1 MAATYTI
8 EDADPVENAQTIQ
21 ALWVDNLAGHTAESA
36 RAKLALGYVDNPA
49 GPGSVLLLR
58 ADGEPTAKG
67 VQGLHP
73 RTFHLGERRLRAAGL
88 ADFAVDAGHR
98 SLGPALMLMRG
109 GVQRAGERFDMTYGL
124 PNAKAAPV
132 CQRAGLKRIGA
143 MRRHAKP
150 LRSRAQLAQRLP
162 AWLAGAVAPLVDLA
176 LRAADLLRAL
186 RQPQRLRFRD
196 ARWDDPAIAA
206 LWAQRDPQRL
216 WSERSAAM
224 LRWRFGEPSRGDWR
238 IGVAADRDGRAHG
251 HVTWRLIDG
260 FAEVGDFFAP
270 DPGRSTLPLLMA
282 FTRAA
287 RRAGAGSISLGF
299 FGSPQ
304 VEGQLAQ
311 AGFKPRPQAAPVFL
325 APGGAAPEALET
337 WHLTAFDN
345 DAD

>member
-1 MAATYTI
+1 MASAYTV
-8 EDADPVENAQTIQ
+8 EDADPVACAEQIQ
-21 ALWVDNLAGHTAESA
+21 ALWVQNLAGHSAESA

-49 GPGSVLLLR
+49 GPGAVLLLR
-58 ADGEPTAKG
+58 ADGEPPAVG

-73 RTFHLGERRLRAAGL
+73 RTFHHGERRVRAAGL

-98 SLGPALMLMRG
+98 SLGPALMLMRS

-162 AWLAGAVAPLVDLA
+162 AGLAGVLAPLADLA
-176 LRAADLLRAL
+176 LRAADLVRAV
-186 RQPQRLRFRD
+186 RQPSRLRFRE
-196 ARWDDPAIAA
+196 ARWDDPAIDA
-206 LWAQRDPQRL
+206 LWARRDPQRL
-216 WSERSAAM
+216 WSERSATL
-224 LRWRFGEPSRGDWR
+224 LRWRFGEPARGDWR
-238 IGVAADRDGRAHG
+238 IGIATDRDGQPQG

-270 DPGRSTLPLLMA
+270 DPGRTTLPLLSA

-287 RRAGAGSISLGF
+287 RRAGAASISLGF

-304 VEGQLAQ
+304 VERQLAQ
-311 AGFKPRPQAAPVFL
+311 AGFRVRPQTAPVFV
-325 APGGAAPEALET
+325 APGGAAPESPDS